1 MTIKF
6 HISNDILLS
15 YSAGTLDEA
24 SSLLVATHLSLCPH
38 CRARNSSADA
48 LGGYL
53 LDSLEATPVSPTM
66 MASVLSQVRSDTTS
80 PDPKESSRNF
90 SNAIIPDPLRSY
102 LGGDLSDLHWKRL
115 APRVQQISIDT
126 LDKRS
131 QARLLRF
138 QSGLKVPSHGHNV
151 RELTLIL
158 TGSLCDRD
166 TVLYRGDIAETDER
180 TEHQPFAGPGE
191 DCICLAVTDA
201 PLRFKSML
209 ARLLQ
214 PLFGI

>member
-24 SSLLVATHLSLCPH
+24 SSLLVATHLALCPH

-53 LDSLEATPVSPTM
+53 LDSLEATAVLPTM

-80 PDPKESSRNF
+80 PEPKEPSRSF

-126 LDKRS
+126 LDNRSFVRFQTGAHECDVQTRFWQYWRSWPALAPVIRHRLSRLPSLRSGKRS
-131 QARLLRF
+131 GPPELSRYPFQAR
-138 QSGLKVPSHGHNV
+138 
-151 RELTLIL
+151 
-158 TGSLCDRD
+158 
-166 TVLYRGDIAETDER
+166 
-180 TEHQPFAGPGE
+180 
-191 DCICLAVTDA
+191 
-201 PLRFKSML
+201 
-209 ARLLQ
+209 
-214 PLFGI
+214 